1 MNTQN
6 LHNPFT
12 LGKLIIR
19 NTWRYISRL
28 GTDEKDNSP
37 ETRSYVLSNKLSF
50 IMGVAMAILGIVLF
64 IRLQIL
70 EHPVTIGYLRVWYT
84 FLICFLN
91 LILAGYKLNRISRTS
106 LIFVPVFIFLVLPIL
121 SGLVQEEG
129 YFYSAFVLIAAS
141 IIPQL
146 VLNPEKEKT
155 LFRVSMVYYFLLV
168 FLIDIL
174 ALLISKDAFP
184 LEDLVW
190 DNLFIIK
197 LAHVMIFVF
206 ISVCIYNL
214 RRLNFKFEE
223 RLNAKNQ
230 VLNEQNKTLESN
242 TRKIL
247 QQKETIEQH
256 STAISDSINYAAM
269 IQQAV
274 LQPPDFMNEWGLE
287 SFILY
292 KPKAVVSGDFYWG
305 TKRDNSL
312 LIVAADSTGHGV
324 PGAFMSM
331 LGLAFLDDIDFDK
344 KPLTASGILDT
355 LRELVINKLKQRR
368 GSHELKDGMDISICI
383 INREAG
389 SLEFAGANNPLYIIR
404 DGTLI
409 KIPAD
414 KMPIGIYSASP
425 RPFNNNVFEL
435 KKNDLLYMFSDGY
448 ADQFGGSNGKKL
460 MYNHFQDLLLQY
472 HKKSM
477 EEQKVLLNDYFEN
490 WRGEHVQVDD
500 VLVMGI
506 KI

>member
-1 MNTQN
+1 MNI
-6 LHNPFT
+6 HSSHSPYT

-19 NTWRYISRL
+19 NTWRYVSRL

-50 IMGVAMAILGIVLF
+50 IMGVAMAILGVVLF
-64 IRLQIL
+64 IRLQKL
-70 EHPVTIGYLRVWYT
+70 DRPVTMGYLRVWYT

-91 LILAGYKLNRISRTS
+91 LVLAGYKLNRISRTS
-106 LIFVPVFIFLVLPIL
+106 LIFIPVFVFLIMPIIT
-121 SGLVQEEG
+121 GLVQEEG
-129 YFYSAFVLIAAS
+129 FFYSAFVLIAAS

-155 LFRVSMVYYFLLV
+155 LFRVSMLYYFLLV
-168 FLIDIL
+168 ILIDFL
-174 ALLISKDAFP
+174 ALIISKDEFP
-184 LEDLVW
+184 LAELVW
-190 DNLFIIK
+190 QNLFIIK

-214 RRLNFKFEE
+214 RKLNFKFEE

-230 VLNEQNKTLESN
+230 VLNEQNKKLEAN

-247 QQKETIEQH
+247 QQKEIIEQH

-287 SFILY
+287 NFILY

-305 TKRDNSL
+305 TKRNDSL
-312 LIVAADSTGHGV
+312 LIAAADSTGHGV

-331 LGLAFLDDIDFDK
+331 LGLAFLDDIDNDK
-344 KPLTASGILDT
+344 KTLTAAGILDT
-355 LRELVINKLKQRR
+355 LRELVIHKLKQRG

-389 SLEFAGANNPLYIIR
+389 TLEFAGANNPLYIVR

-414 KMPIGIYSASP
+414 KMPIGILSVSP

-472 HKKSM
+472 HKKPM